1 MFLSCIKG
9 WKKETPPSN
18 SILSHLFCFYN
29 LMASSYNCDVM
40 LYPGLAAYPGP
51 DVGEGEI
58 TGGSHHLAG
67 RQEDHPVSRGVWKAL
82 SVNECYWYYI
92 VEFLMLS
99 LFVWIQVLNNVE
111 FFLWINTCNKH
122 LHWVKNNSF
131 KISRFCI
138 YLFLSLHEFDNCQVL
153 NRKFFFKIKNN
164 SVQEIHLFKLYPSIR
179 YRIKILRLNIMAKNT
194 VIV

>member
-1 MFLSCIKG
+1 MSQLFNLLSKG
-9 WKKETPPSN
+9 WKKRNFKNFILWQVN
-18 SILSHLFCFYN
+18 SVWFFCFFN
-29 LMASSYNCDVM
+29 LMASSYNWCHV
-40 LYPGLAAYPGP
+40 YPGLAAYPGP

-138 YLFLSLHEFDNCQVL
+138 YLFLSLHEFDNCQVF
-153 NRKFFFKIKNN
+153 NRQFFLFFIKND
-164 SVQEIHLFKLYPSIR
+164 L
-179 YRIKILRLNIMAKNT
+179 
-194 VIV
+194 